1 MPVFFI
7 ADPQLTDGVLT
18 ITGPLLDHLRKS
30 LRVTVGEKLW
40 VGDNRRKRYF
50 IQVTAITPQELRGHV
65 LEEREGPQPR
75 HPIVILAQAIL
86 KGERMDWVMQKA
98 TELGAAAIA
107 PIISERVIARPRIE
121 RLVAQQER
129 WQRIV
134 FEAAQQ
140 AERWEVPD
148 VHPPAEFLAWL
159 RSSSGKLKLILSERS
174 DEGSLATIALPENAE
189 SRILLVIG
197 PEGGWSGAERDAARA
212 CEFTSVCLGPR
223 ILRAETAAV
232 VALTIIQSRMGELG

>member
-7 ADPQLTDGVLT
+7 ADLAIVNGVFT
-18 ITGPLLDHLRKS
+18 ITAPLLDHLRKS

-50 IQVTAITPQELRGHV
+50 IQVTTITPRELRGHV
-65 LEEREGPQPR
+65 LEEREGPQPQ
-75 HPIVILAQAIL
+75 HPTVILAQAIL
-86 KGERMDWVMQKA
+86 KGDRMDWVIQKA
-98 TELGAAAIA
+98 TELGAAAIV
-107 PIISERVIARPRIE
+107 PIISERAIVRPRIE
-121 RLVAQQER
+121 RLGAQQER

-140 AERWEVPD
+140 AERWDVPD
-148 VHPPAEFLAWL
+148 VHPPAEFVAWL
-159 RSSSGKLKLILSERS
+159 RSSPGELKLILSERS
-174 DEGSLATIALPENAE
+174 DAGSLATIAVPETAD

-197 PEGGWSGAERDAARA
+197 PEGGWSVAERDAAH
-212 CEFTSVCLGPR
+212 EQGFTSVSLGPR

-232 VALTIIQSRMGELG
+232 AALTIVQSRIGELG

>member
-7 ADPQLTDGVLT
+7 ADPRLTDGVLT

-50 IQVTAITPQELRGHV
+50 IQVATITPQELRGHV
-65 LEEREGPQPR
+65 LEERGGPQPR
-75 HPIVILAQAIL
+75 HPTVILAQAIL
-86 KGERMDWVMQKA
+86 KGDRMDWVLQKA
-98 TELGAAAIA
+98 TELGAASII
-107 PIISERVIARPRIE
+107 PIISERVIARPRSE
-121 RLVAQQER
+121 RLGIQQER

-148 VHPPAEFLAWL
+148 VHPSAEFPAWL
-159 RSSSGKLKLILSERS
+159 RSSSGELKLILSERS
-174 DEGSLATIALPENAE
+174 DEGSLATIALPEKAE
-189 SRILLVIG
+189 NRILLLIG
-197 PEGGWSGAERDAARA
+197 PEGGWSEAERNAAHEYGFA
-212 CEFTSVCLGPR
+212 SVSLGPR

-232 VALTIIQSRMGELG
+232 AALTIIQSRIGELG

>member
-7 ADPQLTDGVLT
+7 FDPHLTNGVLT

-40 VGDNRRKRYF
+40 VGDKRRTRYF
-50 IQVTAITPQELRGHV
+50 IQVTTVTPQELRGHV
-65 LEEREGPQPR
+65 LEEREGPRQR
-75 HPIVILAQAIL
+75 HPTVILAQAIL
-86 KGERMDWVMQKA
+86 KGDRMDWVMQKA
-98 TELGAAAIA
+98 TELGAASII

-121 RLVAQQER
+121 RLGVQQER

-140 AERWEVPD
+140 AERWEVPE
-148 VHPPAEFLAWL
+148 VSPPADFVTWL

-174 DEGSLATIALPENAE
+174 DEGGLATIALPEHAE

-197 PEGGWSGAERDAARA
+197 PEGGWSGAERDAAHA
-212 CEFTSVCLGPR
+212 CGFTSVSLGPR
-223 ILRAETAAV
+223 MLRAETAAV
-232 VALTIIQSRMGELG
+232 AALTIIQSRMGELG

>member
-7 ADPQLTDGVLT
+7 ADLQLTDGVLT
-18 ITGPLLDHLRKS
+18 IIGPLLDHLRKS

-50 IQVTAITPQELRGHV
+50 IQVSTITPQELRGHV
-65 LEEREGPQPR
+65 LEERDGQQPQ
-75 HPIVILAQAIL
+75 HPTVILAQAIL
-86 KGERMDWVMQKA
+86 KGDRMDWVMQKA
-98 TELGAAAIA
+98 TELGAASIV
-107 PIISERVIARPRIE
+107 PIISERVIARPRSE
-121 RLVAQQER
+121 RLGVQQKR

-140 AERWEVPD
+140 AERWEVPN
-148 VHPPAEFLAWL
+148 VHPSAEFLAWL

-174 DEGSLATIALPENAE
+174 DEGGLGTIALPEHTE

-197 PEGGWSGAERDAARA
+197 PEGGWSGAERDAAHA
-212 CEFTSVCLGPR
+212 CGFTSVSLGPR

-232 VALTIIQSRMGELG
+232 AALTIIQSRIGELG